1 MPNLDFTHR
10 IEITPEKFINAC
22 SMAELMELD
31 MLLSKKLEHVTE
43 YDVNHSEQTSDQ
55 NSSPFI
61 LKQKDKNVSCQEN
74 IHDTKM

>member
-31 MLLSKKLEHVTE
+31 MLLSKKLENATVN
-43 YDVNHSEQTSDQ
+43 DVNHREHTSDQ

-61 LKQKDKNVSCQEN
+61 PKQKDEN
-74 IHDTKM
+74 L

>member
-10 IEITPEKFINAC
+10 IEIPPEKFINAC

-31 MLLSKKLEHVTE
+31 ILLSKKLENATVN
-43 YDVNHSEQTSDQ
+43 DVNHSEQTSDQ

-61 LKQKDKNVSCQEN
+61 LKQKDKNL
-74 IHDTKM
+74 